1 MEKIIKKKQGIEAVH
16 LGYLKKKKVASNRNI
31 FYEVKSFS

>member
-16 LGYLKKKKVASNRNI
+16 LGYIKKKN
-31 FYEVKSFS
+31 KSGKQRKYIL